1 MGKIRKII
9 YLIFLFVLIGNSVFA
24 QEDKR
29 VGLVLSGGTARG
41 LAHIGVLK
49 VLEEEKV
56 PVEYVT
62 GTSMGSIIGGL
73 YSIGYTPDEI
83 EKIASEMDWISLFN
97 DSIERKDKGISRN
110 LIEDR
115 NTMVLPMEKFIPK
128 IPSGAVGGKS
138 ASEQLNN
145 LFFGVLEVNDFK
157 KFPKKFAL
165 VATDLNTGEGV
176 MIDRGSIATAVRSSL
191 SIPSVFNPVQDGERL
206 YVDGGVV
213 RNLPVQDVKV
223 LGADY
228 TIGINVGEGF
238 SKRDPEKL
246 NIAGVISDSMTIAG
260 RQEVERQIRML
271 DLYMTPNLEKIE
283 SYDFGKV
290 KEIIAAG
297 EKVARD
303 NIESIRK
310 LSNPEKFAE
319 LEEKRREFRKTWKDE
334 YDIKYVEIRGNK
346 KYEKKYFNKYLPK
359 NLGMMK
365 KSDMEKIVNEL
376 YGNGDFSTVYYEVK
390 NNDTLVIN
398 VQEKAGDYLTLSGNV
413 NNEDMATVT
422 VGIQGNKTIN
432 NADTRYRL
440 NGIIAN
446 EYGVNG
452 SGIMAIGKDN
462 RVLFIGNFDFRKDII
477 KNQYY
482 AGNNY
487 EFNNRR
493 FKAGVGL
500 GMEISKNTLLL
511 LGGGYEMSHV
521 KEHMDEKESAK
532 IRFPYLEASLTQD
545 SRDSIAFP
553 TKGTYLK
560 AEYTVANSKNAD
572 FNALYAK
579 AEVNIPL
586 GKNVTLTP
594 GVAYITSDGEKVPET
609 YRPKM
614 GGFQEGYYSLAFD
627 GIPADK
633 IRENSIFVGK
643 INMQYK
649 FSKIIF
655 VGANASFATVSDKS
669 YSFGKEKKE
678 SYGLGLGVRTPLG
691 PGYVGVAKSP
701 GEDVRYFLNFG
712 YDPKSFNEN

>member
-176 MIDRGSIATAVRSSL
+176 MIDRGSIATAVRSIL

-633 IRENSIFVGK
+633 IRGNSIFVGK